1 MSFVYYDIGFLIIA
15 SVLGIL
21 FLWKRKKNLNKEMG
35 IFYLYR
41 TQLGVKFIEKFS
53 KKHARF
59 LNSLKYLIITVGY
72 CLMAF
77 IIYTFAKTAY
87 IYIRYPFVAELFDS
101 PPVFPVVPYFP
112 TLFGVEN
119 IFPPFYFTYF
129 LVAFVVVATFHEFAH
144 GIYAKLYKINI
155 KSTGVVFLGP
165 LLAGAFVEQDDKQM
179 EKAKKTDQL
188 TILAAGVFANIILTI
203 IFFLI
208 MWLLFSIT
216 FVPAGATFT
225 TYSNSII
232 NVDSIEKIGNTEL
245 NGQELID
252 LIDNAEIELTIQDG
266 EDIELRKLTANGT
279 DYYYE
284 KKSLKQQLEMGAE
297 QAIVYNNFPAINQG
311 IKGTITG
318 INGEEVKTYEDLAEI
333 MPKYSPGDE
342 ITLTTNYEGET
353 LNYQITL
360 AEDPEVEGRAIIG
373 IGNDLLNSMQIEER
387 FAFFKSEFTKYDY
400 TSEILYF
407 LYYMVFWIFLLNL
420 AVAIFNMLPLLIFDG
435 GRFFYLTIWGITK
448 SEKAARKAYKWM
460 GILILASILLLIAVW
475 VFRKYLTG

>member
-15 SVLGIL
+15 SILGIL
-21 FLWKRKKNLNKEMG
+21 FLYKRRKNLNREMG

-41 TQLGVKFIEKFS
+41 TQLGVRFIERFS
-53 KKHARF
+53 KKYAK
-59 LNSLKYLIITVGY
+59 LLSSLKYIIIGAGY
-72 CLMAF
+72 ILMAF

-87 IYIRYPFVAELFDS
+87 IYIRFPIVGELFDS

-129 LVAFVVVATFHEFAH
+129 LIAFVVVATFHEFAH

-188 TILAAGVFANIILTI
+188 AVLAAGVFANTILTI
-203 IFFLI
+203 LFFLI
-208 MWLLFSIT
+208 WWLLFSVT

-225 TYSNSII
+225 TYSNSI
-232 NVDSIEKIGNTEL
+232 VDVGSIESIGGTEI
-245 NGQELID
+245 NGGLID
-252 LIDNAEIELTIQDG
+252 AIDDAETELTIQDG
-266 EDIELRKLTANGT
+266 EEINLAKLRANGT
-279 DYYYE
+279 DYYFQAD
-284 KKSLKQQLEMGAE
+284 SLKQQLEMEAE
-297 QAIVYNNFPAINQG
+297 QVIVYNNFPAINQEV
-311 IKGTITG
+311 KGTIIG
-318 INGEEVKTYEDLAEI
+318 INDNRIRTYNDLAEV
-333 MPKYSPGDE
+333 MPQFSPGDE
-342 ITLTTNYEGET
+342 IKLTTDYQGEV
-353 LNYQITL
+353 LEYDIVL
-360 AEDPEVEGRAIIG
+360 AEDPDVEGRAVIG
-373 IGNDLLNSMQIEER
+373 IGNDMFSSMQIEER
-387 FAFFKSEFTKYDY
+387 FAFFRSPFTKYDY
-400 TSEILYF
+400 ESDILYF
-407 LYYMVFWIFLLNL
+407 IYYMVFWIFLLNL

-460 GILILASILLLIAVW
+460 GILILASILLLLATW
-475 VFRKYLTG
+475 VFRKYLLG